1 MRVAVF
7 SAKSYVRRFLD
18 AANAS
23 HEHRLSYY
31 EPSLDSDTVPLATG
45 FPCVCAFVHDRLD
58 RAVLEQ
64 LALGGTRLVALR
76 SAGFNNV
83 DLVAASELGITVAR
97 VPAYSPYAVAEHT
110 VGLILALN
118 RGIHR
123 AFGRVRDG
131 NFALGGL
138 LGFDLHG
145 RTVGIV
151 GTGVIG
157 TTLARILAGFGCELV
172 AYDVFENPE
181 CIALGVRYVE
191 LDELLAVSDIISLHC
206 PLTPETHHLIDARAL
221 AQVKPGVM
229 LINTSRGA
237 LIDTQA
243 VVEAL
248 KDGRVGYLGLDVYEE
263 EDAFFEEDLS
273 NEIIQDDVFMRLLTF
288 PNVIVTAHQAYFTSD
303 ALHNIAET
311 TLENISAFEH
321 GVKSGNEIT
330 RERVGSGAGAVT
342 EPAP

>member
-1 MRVAVF
+1 MF

-18 AANAS
+18 VANTRSEHDLVYFEPTLDRDTALLAA
-23 HEHRLSYY
+23 
-31 EPSLDSDTVPLATG
+31 G

-58 RAVLEQ
+58 RPVLKR
-64 LALGGTRLVALR
+64 LGYGGTRLLALR

-83 DLVAASELGITVAR
+83 DLAAASDLEITVTR
-97 VPAYSPYAVAEHT
+97 VPAYSPYAIAEHT

-123 AFGRVRDG
+123 AYGRVRDG

-145 RTVGIV
+145 RTAGIV

-157 TTLARILAGFGCELV
+157 TVLARILTGFGCSVL

-181 CIALGVRYVE
+181 CATLGVRYVE
-191 LDELLAVSDIISLHC
+191 LDELLAASDIISLNC
-206 PLTPETHHLIDARAL
+206 PLTPETYHLIDSAAL
-221 AQVKPGVM
+221 ARVKPGVM

-243 VVEAL
+243 VTEAL

-263 EDAFFEEDLS
+263 EDGLFDEDLS

-303 ALHNIAET
+303 ALRNIADT
-311 TLENISAFEH
+311 TLANISAFER
-321 GVKSGNEIT
+321 GERSGNEVDLERIT
-330 RERVGSGAGAVT
+330 S
-342 EPAP
+342 